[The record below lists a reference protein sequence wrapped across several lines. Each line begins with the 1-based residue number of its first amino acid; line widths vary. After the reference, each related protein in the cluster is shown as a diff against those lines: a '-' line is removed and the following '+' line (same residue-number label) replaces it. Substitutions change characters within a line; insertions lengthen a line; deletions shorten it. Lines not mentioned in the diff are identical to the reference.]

1 MKEILYNY
9 DYLSEEDIN
18 KVVCRAKMVIVN
30 SNDEILLVY
39 SENNYHLPG
48 GHLEGNET
56 FDECIVREVKEET
69 GIDIPYENRKPFFV
83 VKYMCKDYPTKNDN
97 TKYIANYYY
106 INTNEKPNMEKINLT
121 DREKEGMFELRYIHK
136 DVVVKTLEDSMNTC
150 KNKNVIK
157 DTLEVIKEYL
167 KIESDGV

>member
-9 DYLSEEDIN
+9 DYLTEEDIN

-30 SNDEILLVY
+30 SNDEILLGY
-39 SENNYHLPG
+39 GDRNYQLPG
-48 GHLEGNET
+48 GHLEKNET
-56 FDECIVREVKEET
+56 FDECVVREVKEET
-69 GIDIPYENRKPFFV
+69 GIDIPFENRRPFFV
-83 VKYMCKDYPTKNDN
+83 VKYMCKDYPNKNDN

-106 INTNEKPNMEKINLT
+106 IKTDEKPNLDEVNLT
-121 DREKEGMFELRYIHK
+121 ENEKEGMFQLRYIHK

-150 KNKNVIK
+150 KNKNVVR

-167 KIESDGV
+167 KIER